1 LERLFFQALAQYG
14 KGKKQP
20 ECTSVLPKAIISG
33 FALPHRTISKRLGR
47 SGRLYPKGVCMRH
60 YEIILLI
67 HPDQSEQ
74 VPAMLERYKGM
85 ITAGG
90 GKVHRVEDWGRRQLA
105 YLINKL
111 AKAHYLCVNI
121 EADQAV
127 MAELEHAFKFNDAVL
142 RHLTVQKKKA
152 ETGPSSMMKTVERE
166 EARKASQAEYAAAG
180 ER

>member
-1 LERLFFQALAQYG
+1 
-14 KGKKQP
+14 
-20 ECTSVLPKAIISG
+20 
-33 FALPHRTISKRLGR
+33 
-47 SGRLYPKGVCMRH
+47 MRH

-90 GKVHRVEDWGRRQLA
+90 GQVHRVEDWGRRQLA

-127 MAELEHAFKFNDAVL
+127 MEELEHAFKFNDAVL
-142 RHLTVQKKKA
+142 RHLTVLKKSA
-152 ETGPSSMMKTVERE
+152 DTAPSSMMKTVERE
-166 EARKASQAEYAAAG
+166 EARKVSQAEYAAAG
-180 ER
+180 ERGERQDRGDRQDRGERAERTERTER

>member
-1 LERLFFQALAQYG
+1 
-14 KGKKQP
+14 
-20 ECTSVLPKAIISG
+20 
-33 FALPHRTISKRLGR
+33 
-47 SGRLYPKGVCMRH
+47 MRH

-90 GKVHRVEDWGRRQLA
+90 GQVHRVEDWGRRQLA

-127 MAELEHAFKFNDAVL
+127 MQELEHAFKFNDAVL
-142 RHLTVQKKKA
+142 RHLTVQKDSA

-166 EARKASQAEYAAAG
+166 EARKVSQAEYAASG
-180 ER
+180 ERGERGERQDRGERGGDRNERQDRGEQRTERAER

>member
-1 LERLFFQALAQYG
+1 M
-14 KGKKQP
+14 
-20 ECTSVLPKAIISG
+20 G
-33 FALPHRTISKRLGR
+33 FALLHPVQDAGAAFSTQMLGNP
-47 SGRLYPKGVCMRH
+47 SKGVSMRH
-60 YEIILLI
+60 YEIILMI

-90 GKVHRVEDWGRRQLA
+90 GKVHRVEDWGRRQMV
-105 YLINKL
+105 YMINKL

-142 RHLTVQKKKA
+142 RHLTV
-152 ETGPSSMMKTVERE
+152 S
-166 EARKASQAEYAAAG
+166 ARRKPKPVLLP
-180 ER
+180 